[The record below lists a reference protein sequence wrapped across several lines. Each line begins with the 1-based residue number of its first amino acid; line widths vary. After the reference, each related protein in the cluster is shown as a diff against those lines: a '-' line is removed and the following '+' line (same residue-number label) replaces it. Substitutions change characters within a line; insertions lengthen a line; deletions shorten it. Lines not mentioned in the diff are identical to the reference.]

1 MHVVLFCHEVR
12 EPVPTEG
19 APEATMSHQL
29 TLPTTGYTDAAK
41 AYNAGVREQGHG
53 LVIQGRE
60 WISFGPK
67 WIRFMLDGKTRRI
80 TWAQF
85 HAGAWS

>member
-1 MHVVLFCHEVR
+1 
-12 EPVPTEG
+12 
-19 APEATMSHQL
+19 MSQQL
-29 TLPTTGYTDAAK
+29 TLPATGYNDAAR
-41 AYNAGVREQGHG
+41 AYNTAVREQGHG
-53 LVIQGRE
+53 LVVQGRE

-67 WIRFMLDGKTRRI
+67 WIRFTLDGKNRRI